1 MDKDNSN
8 NSDSTFEELY
18 KKLCEQIDFWV
29 DYEAD
34 SKSESDFPHVSTGSE
49 YPYTMLEDVMS
60 EAENLAQ
67 WYSITQSLMKML
79 YKLEQDGK
87 LTTNQKRIYHEK
99 RKLFGWD
106 KVKSDGDMIDSK
118 LDRESPYTQLV
129 WVMGRDC
136 MAYRREEKAVHD
148 INERSKQWAKDYH
161 KKFYKDIGDPYMRFT
176 ESAIVALAFVMHDL
190 RNLERDGGRVFIDD
204 DSGVSDL
211 YRESEELEAQA
222 LKDIKD
228 VKVLS
233 QRLDELLSILERD
246 PAMRVRKVTLENEVI
261 YKAIQLGYTA
271 GLNANTTEML
281 RKMKADNG
289 SCNSN

>member
-1 MDKDNSN
+1 MDKDSSN
-8 NSDSTFEELY
+8 NSDSTFEEMFN
-18 KKLCEQIDFWV
+18 KLCEQIDFWV
-29 DYEAD
+29 DYEAG
-34 SKSESDFPHVSTGSE
+34 SETEFPHLSTGSE
-49 YPYTMLEDVMS
+49 YPESMFEDVMS
-60 EAENLAQ
+60 EAESIAQ

-118 LDRESPYTQLV
+118 LNRESPYTQLV
-129 WVMGRDC
+129 WLMGRDC

-148 INERSKQWAKDYH
+148 INERSKQWQKDYD
-161 KKFYKDIGDPYMRFT
+161 KKFYKDIGDPYMRLT
-176 ESAIVALAFVMHDL
+176 ESAIITLAAVMHDL
-190 RNLERDGGRVFIDD
+190 RNLEKDGGQRVFIDE

-211 YRESEELEAQA
+211 YRESKELEAQA

-233 QRLDELLSILERD
+233 QRLDELIEPLERD
-246 PAMRVRKVTLENEVI
+246 PAMRARKVTEENGVI